1 VDPDLNPKE
10 DRAEALF
17 LARVE
22 KAKGLE
28 RVDPN
33 LSPKGDRAEAL
44 SLVRVERAKG
54 LARATP
60 LQDKGPGRP
69 PAEWA
74 APATWSRP
82 TRGRAPPGRAERK
95 RPSSRSVKGAPGRGA
110 TSGWW

>member
-1 VDPDLNPKE
+1 MPQRRVERADPDLNPRE

-28 RVDPN
+28 RVYPN
-33 LSPKGDRAEAL
+33 PSPKGDRAEAL

-54 LARATP
+54 LARVTL
-60 LQDKGPGRP
+60 LQDEGPGI
-69 PAEWA
+69 ALVGWA

-82 TRGRAPPGRAERK
+82 TGECA
-95 RPSSRSVKGAPGRGA
+95 RPRR
-110 TSGWW
+110 TRR